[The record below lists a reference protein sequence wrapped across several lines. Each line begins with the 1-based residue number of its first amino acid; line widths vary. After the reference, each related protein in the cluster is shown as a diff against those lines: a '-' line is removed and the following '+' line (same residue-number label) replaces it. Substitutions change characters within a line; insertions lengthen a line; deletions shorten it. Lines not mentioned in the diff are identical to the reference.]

1 METKKTDRSL
11 AKLWDLA
18 VAMVLLTRLPLPDLP
33 KHAFSNPARSVWAYP
48 IVGLILGIIVGLVSW
63 VCTKLNFS
71 DGITAGIILG
81 ALIILTGAMHED
93 GLADTFDGLWGGLD
107 ITKRLEIMRDSHIGV
122 YGVLALIVATGLRW
136 LSLTEVTVT
145 DILTALVISRAMM
158 PLLMWAMPNARE
170 TGLSHSIGR
179 PRLTS
184 VVIGIFIAAAIGII
198 LSGGLG
204 IAALVVAVG
213 VATLVGSVA
222 SNKIGGQTGDI
233 LGATQLLAEI
243 SILMVLIS

>member
-1 METKKTDRSL
+1 
-11 AKLWDLA
+11 
-18 VAMVLLTRLPLPDLP
+18 
-33 KHAFSNPARSVWAYP
+33 
-48 IVGLILGIIVGLVSW
+48 
-63 VCTKLNFS
+63 
-71 DGITAGIILG
+71 
-81 ALIILTGAMHED
+81 
-93 GLADTFDGLWGGLD
+93 
-107 ITKRLEIMRDSHIGV
+107 
-122 YGVLALIVATGLRW
+122 
-136 LSLTEVTVT
+136 
-145 DILTALVISRAMM
+145 MM
-158 PLLMWAMPNARE
+158 PLLMWAMPNAQE